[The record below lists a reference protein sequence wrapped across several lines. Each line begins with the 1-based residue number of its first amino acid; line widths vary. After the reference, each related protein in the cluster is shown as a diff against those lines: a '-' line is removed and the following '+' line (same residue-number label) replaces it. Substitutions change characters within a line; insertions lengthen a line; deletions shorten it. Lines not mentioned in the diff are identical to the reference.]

1 MITIVIIITIIEI
14 IVKVIVIAITK
25 IKVIKEKSVIR
36 TEEWNNMTSLFV
48 ILALYSNV
56 IIPTNQL
63 KFNVKKCVGK

>member
-36 TEEWNNMTSLFV
+36 TEEWNNKTSLFV
-48 ILALYSNV
+48 IPAFYSNV

-63 KFNVKKCVGK
+63 KFYVKKCVWK

>member
-1 MITIVIIITIIEI
+1 MITIVIVITIIDI
-14 IVKVIVIAITK
+14 IVKVIVTATTK

-63 KFNVKKCVGK
+63 KLNVKKCVWK

>member
-1 MITIVIIITIIEI
+1 MITTVIIITIIEI

-48 ILALYSNV
+48 IPALYS
-56 IIPTNQL
+56 
-63 KFNVKKCVGK
+63 

>member
-1 MITIVIIITIIEI
+1 MITIVTVITIIDI
-14 IVKVIVIAITK
+14 IVKVIVTATTK

-36 TEEWNNMTSLFV
+36 TDEWNNMTSLFV

-63 KFNVKKCVGK
+63 KFNVKKCVWK

>member
-36 TEEWNNMTSLFV
+36 TEEWNNKTSLFV
-48 ILALYSNV
+48 IPALYSNV

>member
-1 MITIVIIITIIEI
+1 MITIVIITTIIEI

-36 TEEWNNMTSLFV
+36 TEEWNNKTSLFV
-48 ILALYSNV
+48 IPALYSNV

-63 KFNVKKCVGK
+63 KFYVKKCVWK

>member
-1 MITIVIIITIIEI
+1 MITIVIIITIIE

-48 ILALYSNV
+48 IPALYS
-56 IIPTNQL
+56 
-63 KFNVKKCVGK
+63 

>member
-1 MITIVIIITIIEI
+1 MITIVIVITIIDI
-14 IVKVIVIAITK
+14 IVEVIVIAITK

-63 KFNVKKCVGK
+63 KFNVKKCVWK

>member
-1 MITIVIIITIIEI
+1 MITIVIVITIIDI
-14 IVKVIVIAITK
+14 IVEVIVIAITK

-63 KFNVKKCVGK
+63 KLNVKKCVWK

>member
-63 KFNVKKCVGK
+63 KFNVKKCVWK

>member
-36 TEEWNNMTSLFV
+36 TEEWNNKTSLFV
-48 ILALYSNV
+48 IPALYSNV

-63 KFNVKKCVGK
+63 KFYVKKCVWK